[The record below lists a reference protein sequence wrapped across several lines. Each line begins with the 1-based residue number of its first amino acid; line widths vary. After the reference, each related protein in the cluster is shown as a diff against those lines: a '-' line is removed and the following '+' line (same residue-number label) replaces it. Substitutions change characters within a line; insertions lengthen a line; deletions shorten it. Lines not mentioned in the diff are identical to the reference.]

1 MKKILL
7 LLLVASV
14 ACIAFLPS
22 ILSSPWVKEK
32 LVELVN
38 RRIPGRLEVEN
49 LSLSWLGPQKI
60 EGITLSD
67 SHPILSIA
75 SVTVEGALWNPGKK
89 GTLQGFQGT
98 LQEIAPGVT
107 NWQVALGWH
116 TSEGTPHN
124 PVQFKGIQATWNEER
139 VEATGE
145 SDKGPFSLQIER
157 KNGAFWAKGNDLPTL
172 LLDQIVATRLPEQ
185 AGIIEKSLGESLN
198 FESTFDDGQFTF
210 KLTSPFVQADI
221 EGETANME
229 VHLKNGTIVST
240 NPLLQ
245 GTIQLSRGSFE
256 EDEASIEGEVDLQ
269 GESLNAKGH
278 LTVRKGDTWSGT
290 FRGTAGTAHFQATG
304 TVPFEYA
311 EPTLTLHPTITT
323 SRNTEFAGTIVVDEE
338 RAAGN
343 LQIEGL
349 QGLEPLQAHASYIF
363 AEQKGQFN
371 AKGSG
376 IQLQGEILENK
387 TSVQGELQQF
397 PIAETLRKMGQE
409 KYAAQAEAI
418 MGPTAN
424 GTFNA
429 SSVNARWTFAAK
441 LRGDNGSYTVQ
452 GGIQN
457 ERLFLTAPLEA
468 TVRPTRQLSDLV
480 LDELIPLLNSML
492 QGDQWLSLT
501 IHPEGTSIPLDLSNK
516 QDLQV
521 GQTAISL
528 GKLQFAPEGRL
539 GQVLT
544 TLRKSS
550 QGPFNVWFTPIYLTI
565 QNGVVNLP
573 RFDMLISD
581 TYPIA
586 TWGQVDLPGDRVDL
600 KIGLTSAALSR
611 ALGLPPLPLF
621 YSFALPLRGPIDN
634 PKLETG
640 KIATKVAT
648 LAALTQTTPP
658 GFLIG
663 LLLSQV
669 TSDTLPPPTTDPL
682 PWRIAEEGASTETP
696 ETSNVQPLKQIKD
709 TGKKLIKGL
718 FGQ

>member
-245 GTIQLSRGSFE
+245 GTIQLSR
-256 EDEASIEGEVDLQ
+256 
-269 GESLNAKGH
+269 
-278 LTVRKGDTWSGT
+278 WSPY
-290 FRGTAGTAHFQATG
+290 H
-304 TVPFEYA
+304 
-311 EPTLTLHPTITT
+311 
-323 SRNTEFAGTIVVDEE
+323 
-338 RAAGN
+338 
-343 LQIEGL
+343 
-349 QGLEPLQAHASYIF
+349 
-363 AEQKGQFN
+363 
-371 AKGSG
+371 
-376 IQLQGEILENK
+376 
-387 TSVQGELQQF
+387 
-397 PIAETLRKMGQE
+397 
-409 KYAAQAEAI
+409 
-418 MGPTAN
+418 
-424 GTFNA
+424 
-429 SSVNARWTFAAK
+429 
-441 LRGDNGSYTVQ
+441 
-452 GGIQN
+452 
-457 ERLFLTAPLEA
+457 
-468 TVRPTRQLSDLV
+468 
-480 LDELIPLLNSML
+480 
-492 QGDQWLSLT
+492 
-501 IHPEGTSIPLDLSNK
+501 
-516 QDLQV
+516 
-521 GQTAISL
+521 
-528 GKLQFAPEGRL
+528 
-539 GQVLT
+539 
-544 TLRKSS
+544 
-550 QGPFNVWFTPIYLTI
+550 
-565 QNGVVNLP
+565 
-573 RFDMLISD
+573 
-581 TYPIA
+581 
-586 TWGQVDLPGDRVDL
+586 
-600 KIGLTSAALSR
+600 
-611 ALGLPPLPLF
+611 
-621 YSFALPLRGPIDN
+621 
-634 PKLETG
+634 
-640 KIATKVAT
+640 
-648 LAALTQTTPP
+648 
-658 GFLIG
+658 
-663 LLLSQV
+663 
-669 TSDTLPPPTTDPL
+669 
-682 PWRIAEEGASTETP
+682 
-696 ETSNVQPLKQIKD
+696 
-709 TGKKLIKGL
+709 
-718 FGQ
+718 